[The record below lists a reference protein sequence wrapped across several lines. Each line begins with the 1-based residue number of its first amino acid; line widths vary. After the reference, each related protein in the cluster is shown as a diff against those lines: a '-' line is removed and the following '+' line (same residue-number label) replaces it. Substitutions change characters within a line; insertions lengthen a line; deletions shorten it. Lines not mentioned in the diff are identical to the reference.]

1 MIDPIER
8 ANAALGLHPDHDSH
22 VAVKDPVCGMT
33 VVPETAAG
41 SVDHDGRT
49 YYFCSRHC
57 VEKFRAD
64 PARFLADR
72 RGGGAGHAGHG
83 EVSHPPAAGT
93 LYTCPMDPQVI
104 SDHPGACPIC
114 GMALEPLT
122 VSAADADV
130 DPELVDM
137 SRRFWISLALTV
149 PLLLLSMAE
158 MVPGLVLPRFLSG
171 PALIWVQLALATP
184 VVIWGGLPFFRR
196 GWASL
201 VNRRLNMFTLIALGT
216 GTAYAFSVV
225 VALFPSVF
233 PASFRDHHGEI
244 AVYFEPAA
252 AIVTLVLLG
261 QVLELRARRQ
271 TGSRDSSACSG
282 SPPRPRGGW
291 EPMVTKR
298 RSPSTESSPAIGS
311 GFARGRNSRL
321 TESSSKGKARSTN
334 R

>member
-22 VAVKDPVCGMT
+22 VTVKDPVCGMT

-57 VEKFRAD
+57 VEKFCAD
-64 PARFLADR
+64 PARFLADG
-72 RGGGAGHAGHG
+72 RGMGAGHAGHG

-104 SDHPGACPIC
+104 SDQPGACPIC
-114 GMALEPLT
+114 GMALEPST

-158 MVPGLVLPRFLSG
+158 MIPGLVLPRFLAG

-184 VVIWGGLPFFRR
+184 VVIWGGLPFFER

-216 GTAYAFSVV
+216 GTAYVFSVV
-225 VALFPSVF
+225 AAIFPAVF
-233 PASFRDHHGEI
+233 PASFRDHHGAI

-252 AIVTLVLLG
+252 AIVDAG
-261 QVLELRARRQ
+261 PFG
-271 TGSRDSSACSG
+271 TG
-282 SPPRPRGGW
+282 P
-291 EPMVTKR
+291 
-298 RSPSTESSPAIGS
+298 
-311 GFARGRNSRL
+311 
-321 TESSSKGKARSTN
+321 
-334 R
+334 